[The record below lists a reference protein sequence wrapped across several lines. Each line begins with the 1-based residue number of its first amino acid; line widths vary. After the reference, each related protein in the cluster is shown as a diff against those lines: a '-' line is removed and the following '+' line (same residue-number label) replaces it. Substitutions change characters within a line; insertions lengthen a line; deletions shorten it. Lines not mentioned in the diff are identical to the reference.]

1 MNKRNK
7 DLLHIFRLLKK
18 LTMTAFFIGIN
29 GLKKKPIEGIYF
41 QNLRQIDSNLY
52 IWKTEKQAAIGFRTF
67 YCGATT
73 FVPKEFKKC
82 WISDHH
88 IMSVFYRTGMNSMNI
103 IPHNGELYSIQF
115 RRTHI
120 PWNCDRNAIYEFLS
134 QFILLD
140 GINSWI
146 DLFYS
151 NNDEEIIVNQGFTYP
166 EFKLIDRDILTDMIK
181 IYQMQFGIKKIAAA
195 REKFIKMLERSISSI
210 MFK

>member
-1 MNKRNK
+1 
-7 DLLHIFRLLKK
+7 
-18 LTMTAFFIGIN
+18 
-29 GLKKKPIEGIYF
+29 
-41 QNLRQIDSNLY
+41 
-52 IWKTEKQAAIGFRTF
+52 
-67 YCGATT
+67 
-73 FVPKEFKKC
+73 
-82 WISDHH
+82 
-88 IMSVFYRTGMNSMNI
+88 MNI

-115 RRTHI
+115 RKTHI

-166 EFKLIDRDILTDMIK
+166 EFKLIDRDILTDIIK

>member
-1 MNKRNK
+1 
-7 DLLHIFRLLKK
+7 
-18 LTMTAFFIGIN
+18 MTAFFIGVN
-29 GLKKKPIEGIYF
+29 GLKKKPIERIYF
-41 QNLRQIDSNLY
+41 QNLRQVDSNLY

-67 YCGATT
+67 YCGAI
-73 FVPKEFKKC
+73 V
-82 WISDHH
+82 
-88 IMSVFYRTGMNSMNI
+88 SVFYRTGMNSMNI

-166 EFKLIDRDILTDMIK
+166 EFKLIDRDILTDIIK